1 NWISERLLL
10 DDQSIKPFIAEIV
23 CGEGISNFW
32 KDELWV
38 AVLLSDNSSIFF
50 NYFKRYLLSSDQNL
64 LKRLTFLLRL
74 ACKDVDYDLLKQLG
88 VSNSDLLSIKY
99 VLTKPKGT
107 GWQSVIQFIYEN
119 LDEIGIRN
127 INFILPVIQEWNQ
140 RNKVGETTRLSS
152 LIALKYYQWTVDE
165 DVYLS
170 GRDNEKNILH
180 TILHGAAMIKPE
192 MEEVLVKVLK
202 NRWNE
207 HGTPYF

>member
-1 NWISERLLL
+1 M
-10 DDQSIKPFIAEIV
+10 
-23 CGEGISNFW
+23 
-32 KDELWV
+32 
-38 AVLLSDNSSIFF
+38 
-50 NYFKRYLLSSDQNL
+50 
-64 LKRLTFLLRL
+64 RL

-170 GRDNEKNILH
+170 GRDNEKIFC
-180 TILHGAAMIKPE
+180 IRFFMGRP
-192 MEEVLVKVLK
+192 
-202 NRWNE
+202 
-207 HGTPYF
+207 

>member
-1 NWISERLLL
+1 M
-10 DDQSIKPFIAEIV
+10 
-23 CGEGISNFW
+23 
-32 KDELWV
+32 
-38 AVLLSDNSSIFF
+38 
-50 NYFKRYLLSSDQNL
+50 
-64 LKRLTFLLRL
+64 RL

-170 GRDNEKNILH
+170 ERIMRKIFCIRFFMGR
-180 TILHGAAMIKPE
+180 P
-192 MEEVLVKVLK
+192 
-202 NRWNE
+202 
-207 HGTPYF
+207 